1 MLIFSSILN
10 FMIFILKLEEL
21 AKLCLGIFAFYFLD
35 FSWWWFIGLF
45 FAPDIGAIG
54 YVFNAKIGAFLY
66 NLFHHQGLAILFWG
80 IGFYLHLQVLQ
91 LIGAIGYVFNAKI
104 GAFLYNLFHHQGV
117 AILFWIIG
125 FHLQLQVFQLIGV
138 ILFSHSAFD
147 RILGYG
153 LKYEKGFKFTHLGEI
168 GK

>member
-1 MLIFSSILN
+1 MKTT
-10 FMIFILKLEEL
+10 LKLEEL
-21 AKLCLGIFAFYFLD
+21 AKLGLGIFAFYFLD

-45 FAPDIGAIG
+45 LVPDIGAIG
-54 YVFNAKIGAFLY
+54 YVFNNKIGAFLY
-66 NLFHHQGLAILFWG
+66 NVFHHQGLAILFWLVG
-80 IGFYLHLQVLQ
+80 IHLHFQVL
-91 LIGAIGYVFNAKI
+91 
-104 GAFLYNLFHHQGV
+104 
-117 AILFWIIG
+117 
-125 FHLQLQVFQLIGV
+125 QLIGV

>member
-1 MLIFSSILN
+1 MF
-10 FMIFILKLEEL
+10 
-21 AKLCLGIFAFYFLD
+21 GHFAFYFLD

-45 FAPDIGAIG
+45 FAPDTGAIG
-54 YVFNAKIGAFLY
+54 YVFNVKIGSFLY
-66 NLFHHQGLAILFWG
+66 NLCHHQGLTILFWG
-80 IGFYLHLQVLQ
+80 IGFYLHLQVL
-91 LIGAIGYVFNAKI
+91 
-104 GAFLYNLFHHQGV
+104 
-117 AILFWIIG
+117 
-125 FHLQLQVFQLIGV
+125 QLIGV